1 MQMGS
6 QHAAMAAGLNGQRY
20 NDLTHLGP
28 GQKSRLEPVMN
39 VIGSGRNPGMRSYN
53 SQPQL

>member
-1 MQMGS
+1 MGS